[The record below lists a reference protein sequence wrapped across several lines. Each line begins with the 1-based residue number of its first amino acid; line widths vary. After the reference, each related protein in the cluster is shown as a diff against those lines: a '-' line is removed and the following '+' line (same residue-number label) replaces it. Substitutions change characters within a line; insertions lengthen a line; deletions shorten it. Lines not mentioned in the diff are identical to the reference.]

1 MTFIASVIA
10 KEGVAIIA
18 DSLVT
23 TSQPVLD
30 FGTFQ
35 KYLSDQKKNNG
46 KGVSIEAKDIAKL
59 FKVKPSY
66 TKDYE
71 DKLYK
76 YDKFTAITT
85 AGSASINNKRI
96 KKLIQEAIKK
106 FKPTGRNTVKN
117 IGDKIS
123 QLIDFITQEVKKF
136 LNANLR
142 ISETI
147 FIVTFYAPNTNKTTI
162 YKLTVKQSRQE
173 DLEDEE
179 FEFVDVDEMP
189 ENIKV
194 VCDGQNRMAERI
206 LFGDFNAAFDLIPK
220 IVQRVAKDFKLPAN
234 KVGQDYWS
242 SILEDESIINEQ
254 MWSEAKINKLTGLSL
269 QQAVD
274 LANLLMKMEI
284 DIQKYTENIPTVGGV
299 IKLAVIDDEG
309 FKFVSGN
316 TIVKHHDNI

>member
-23 TSQPVLD
+23 TSQPVID
-30 FGTFQ
+30 YQTFHR
-35 KYLSDQKKNNG
+35 YITQKKKNKNDD
-46 KGVSIEAKDIAKL
+46 VTLDLSEISKL

-96 KKLIQEAIKK
+96 KKLISEAIKK
-106 FKPTGRNTVKN
+106 LKPIGRNSDKN
-117 IGDKIS
+117 IKEKLDALKI
-123 QLIDFITQEVKKF
+123 FITDEVKKF
-136 LNANLR
+136 LAKNPR

-147 FIVTFYAPNTNKTTI
+147 LLVTFYNPSSNKTTI
-162 YKLTVKQSRQE
+162 YKLIVRAAMQAELQNPN
-173 DLEDEE
+173 
-179 FEFVDVDEMP
+179 FEFVEAEKNP
-189 ENIKV
+189 EHVKV

-206 LFGDFNAAFDLIPK
+206 LFGDFNAAFELIPK
-220 IVQRVAKDFKLPAN
+220 IILRVAKDFNIPN
-234 KVGQDYWS
+234 EKVGQEYWIS
-242 SILEDESIINEQ
+242 VLEDEEIVGEQ
-254 MWSEAKINKLTGLSL
+254 MRAEAKINRLTGLSL

-299 IKLAVIDDEG
+299 IKLAVIDDDG
-309 FKFVSGN
+309 FRFVAGH
-316 TIVKHHDNI
+316 TIVKHHDYL